1 MGMRDRT
8 RLFSSCFCL
17 LTSTNSENDIVDVAK
32 AIAIFPIVVL
42 FKSNSGRV
50 DASLRAVRV
59 VLEGEIVTYIGRY
72 VLLMVLCS
80 HDVVDETPMLSDFF
94 WRASREGRSHRA
106 KCMQATHRANQSSI
120 LCTIVDVNVVIIR
133 AMRVEQKL

>member
-17 LTSTNSENDIVDVAK
+17 LTSTNSESDIVDVAK

-72 VLLMVLCS
+72 VLLMVLVFS
-80 HDVVDETPMLSDFF
+80 
-94 WRASREGRSHRA
+94 
-106 KCMQATHRANQSSI
+106 
-120 LCTIVDVNVVIIR
+120 
-133 AMRVEQKL
+133 